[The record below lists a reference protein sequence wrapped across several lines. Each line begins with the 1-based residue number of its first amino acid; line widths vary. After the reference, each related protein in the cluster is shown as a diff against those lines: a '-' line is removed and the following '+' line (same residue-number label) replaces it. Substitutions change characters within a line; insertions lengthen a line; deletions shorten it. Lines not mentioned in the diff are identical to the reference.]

1 MKPLIV
7 KIYMGSGMGGGG
19 GGGGG
24 QRGAAPLL
32 PPPLPSS
39 PTDIMSA
46 TKEFLRAAY

>member
-19 GGGGG
+19 G
-24 QRGAAPLL
+24 RGAAPLL
-32 PPPLPSS
+32 PPSPPPSS
-39 PTDIMSA
+39 PTDIVSA

>member
-19 GGGGG
+19 E
-24 QRGAAPLL
+24 RGAAPLL

-39 PTDIMSA
+39 PTDIVSA

>member
-19 GGGGG
+19 GKEG
-24 QRGAAPLL
+24 RHLYSLL
-32 PPPLPSS
+32 PPPPSS
-39 PTDIMSA
+39 PTDIVSA